1 MISIKPN
8 MAFKPIV
15 AAVTLIFAGSATAAE
30 ETGVLPEV
38 QVEAK
43 KHNAY
48 KVEKSSN
55 QKFTAPLKD
64 TPKSVTIVPE
74 EVIQD
79 TGSNSFQDALRTV
92 PGITFGTG
100 EGGGGGPLGDRPF
113 IRGFDSQSAIFV
125 DGLRDIGPQVR
136 EVFAIEQMEV
146 LKGPSGA
153 FDGRGSAGGSINIVT
168 KRAKAGNFTSGS
180 IGFGTDSYRRATFDG
195 NYMLGDDAAIRLV
208 GMIHDADVPGRDS
221 VDTKRWGFMPSIT
234 LGLHGPTSATVSWYH
249 LETDDMPDRGFPYK
263 QNLNTATGANPS
275 SRPISVNKDNFFGL
289 KDRDYHETTADIGTL
304 AFKHAFNDQVE
315 IRNTTRYGRTTNEY
329 AVSSR
334 VNNVN
339 LVNNTGTR
347 AFQAWKSET
356 SSLMNWTDVSIAFD
370 TGSIKHQ
377 MNTGVEFSREETE
390 VFNPTTA
397 SGSALGA
404 GSVSLT
410 NPNADTPWPGRV
422 SFNGN
427 ADATTKSTNQ
437 SVYVFDTITLNE
449 QWLLNAGVRYDKFEV
464 ENNTAKADHGFF
476 NYQAGVVYKV
486 RPNGSIYASYA
497 TSSTPVGIS
506 NGSGNAENGGTL
518 ITALDNLKPER
529 TKSFEVGTKW
539 DVLDGLSLTAAA
551 FYTQKSDARVLIG
564 GTNNFANAGEFD
576 VKGIEFG
583 AAGKITSKWDVFA
596 GYTHLNSE
604 QSKVGNSGLE
614 LDLGGAANKGKAMP
628 GIAKNSASIW
638 STYQVLPKLKVGGGA
653 FYVDQVYAD
662 PGNKLSVPSYVRWDA
677 MASYKI
683 DDRISLQLN
692 LQNLTD
698 KRYFNQTYTRHFAT
712 VAPGRL
718 AFVSLN
724 FKF

>member
-1 MISIKPN
+1 MQNTKHDP
-8 MAFKPIV
+8 ALKPIFTAMALAFTGSAV
-15 AAVTLIFAGSATAAE
+15 AADEAV
-30 ETGVLPEV
+30 VLPELQV
-38 QVEAK
+38 QTK
-43 KHNAY
+43 KNNPY
-48 KVEKSSN
+48 KVERSAN

-64 TPKSVTIVPE
+64 TPKSVTIVTE
-74 EVIQD
+74 DVIKD
-79 TGSNSFQDALRTV
+79 TGSYSFQEALRTV

-113 IRGFDSQSAIFV
+113 IRGFDSQSSIFV
-125 DGLRDIGPQVR
+125 DGLRDIGSQVR

-168 KRAKAGNFTSGS
+168 KKARAGNFTSGS
-180 IGFGTDSYRRATFDG
+180 LGLGTDSYRRATFDG
-195 NYMLGDDAAIRLV
+195 NYMLGDDAAVRLV

-221 VDTKRWGFMPSIT
+221 VDVKRWGFMPSLT
-234 LGLHGPTSATVSWYH
+234 LGLNGPTSATVSWYH
-249 LETDDMPDRGFPYK
+249 LETDDMPDRGFPYQ
-263 QNLNTATGANPS
+263 QNINTATGSNPK
-275 SRPISVNKDNFFGL
+275 SRPISVNKDNFYGL
-289 KDRDYHETTADIGTL
+289 KDRDYHQTTADIGTL
-304 AFKHAFNDQVE
+304 VFKHAFDDNVE
-315 IRNTTRYGRTTNEY
+315 LRNTTRYGRTSNEY

-339 LVNNTGTR
+339 LAANTGTR

-356 SSLMNWTDVSIAFD
+356 TSLMNWTDLSVTFN
-370 TGSIKHQ
+370 TGSIKHN
-377 MNTGVEFSREETE
+377 MNTGIEFSREETD
-390 VFNPTTA
+390 VFNPVA
-397 SGSALGA
+397 GSLDALGA
-404 GSVSLT
+404 GSVNLT
-410 NPNADTPWPGRV
+410 NPNPNTPWPGRV
-422 SFNGN
+422 SFGS
-427 ADATTKSTNQ
+427 DASNTTKSTNK
-437 SVYVFDTITLNE
+437 SIYAFDSIELNDK
-449 QWLLNAGVRYDKFEV
+449 WLVNAGIRYDKFEV

-476 NYQAGVVYKV
+476 NYQLGVVYKV
-486 RPNGSIYASYA
+486 QPNGSVYASYA
-497 TSSTPVGIS
+497 TSSTPVGIT
-506 NGSGNAENGGTL
+506 NGDGNGENGGSL
-518 ITALDNLKPER
+518 NLARASLKPER

-551 FYTQKSDARVLIG
+551 FYTQKSDARVLMVG
-564 GTNNFANAGEFD
+564 GSYENAGEFE

-604 QSKVGNSGLE
+604 QSKVGTSGME
-614 LDLGGAANKGKAMP
+614 LDLGGQANKGNAMP
-628 GIAKNSASIW
+628 GIAKNSVSVW
-638 STYQVLPKLKVGGGA
+638 TTYQVLPKLNIGGGA

-662 PGNKLSVPSYVRWDA
+662 PGNKLFVPSYVRWDA
-677 MASYKI
+677 MASYKF

-692 LQNLTD
+692 IQNLTD